1 MGLLTNRRG
10 IKANVY
16 DFMIFVIIFLLVLM
30 LVFTLAGWRM
40 VEIIHKPAQR
50 IGDDTAGKARDNMAW
65 NGVKKSTG
73 FIKLPMGGLPFA

>member
-40 VEIIHKPAQR
+40 VEIIHKPAEQF
-50 IGDDTAGKARDNMAW
+50 GGDTADKARDKMALD
-65 NGVKKSTG
+65 GFKKSTG
-73 FIKLPMGGLPFA
+73 FLTLPMGGLSLT